1 MANYKFYAANS
12 RGHINLGWLD
22 TYHTFSFAAYQNPE
36 RMRFGVLRVLNDD
49 TIAPGQG
56 FDKHPHD
63 NMEIITIPLEG
74 ELEHVDSMGHTEI
87 LRPGDIQVMSAG
99 SGLYHS
105 EYNKNEDI
113 PLKLLQI
120 WILTNKRGAE
130 PRYDQASFNKKE
142 CINKSYTIVSPEQNN
157 NPLWIH
163 QDAWLSLGNFDK
175 DITVQYDIKRKDNGV
190 FCFCIKGS
198 FSVDNFTLDKRDGLG
213 ISAAESISLQSKADN
228 SEILIMDIPMNNKI

>member
-1 MANYKFYAANS
+1 MANYKFISADS
-12 RGHINLGWLD
+12 RGHINHGWLD
-22 TYHTFSFAAYQNPE
+22 TYHTFSFASYVNPE

-63 NMEIITIPLEG
+63 NMEIVTIPLEG

-87 LRPGDIQVMSAG
+87 LRQGDIQVMSAG

-105 EYNKNEDI
+105 EYNKNPDI

-120 WILTNKRGAE
+120 WILTNKRGAA
-130 PRYDQASFNKKE
+130 PRYDQTALKTSDLKN
-142 CINKSYTIVSPEQNN
+142 SLYTFITPERDNSRLWLHQN
-157 NPLWIH
+157 
-163 QDAWLSLGNFDK
+163 AWFSLGSFDK
-175 DITVQYDIKRKDNGV
+175 DFSTRYDIKQPDNGI

-198 FSVDNFTLDKRDGLG
+198 FSVDNFTLNKRDGLG
-213 ISAAESISLQSKADN
+213 ISEAESISLQSKADN
-228 SEILIMDIPMNNKI
+228 SEILIMDIPMNN